1 MKIQNRLE
9 GTIIFLGLW
18 IGRRYDFTVTEQYL
32 VLTPEKVIVSYRLAG
47 IGSRILAHIV
57 DLVIFLILFLGASYA
72 VTYLAVFAGVTLSYV
87 ALSLLSS
94 FGIFLYFLLQEG
106 LWQGQT
112 IGKKALNLRVI
123 SADGT
128 PITFISAFYRTI
140 LRPGDFLP
148 MFYMVGFITIF
159 TNEKSQRLGDLA
171 AGTIVIHDPRV
182 PFGFTPAPHRYGQH
196 PFEASIG
203 PLLGM
208 TLEEYFALKRLCDRF
223 PELTPAAQTAS
234 ISEIWNPFAESQKI
248 VPLENVHPIYQ
259 IEAVI
264 MKFGRQHNL
273 V

>member
-9 GTIIFLGLW
+9 GTIISLGLW
-18 IGRRYDFTVTEQYL
+18 MGSRYDFTVTEQYL

-47 IGSRILAHIV
+47 IGSRILAHIL
-57 DLVIFLILFLGASYA
+57 DLVIFLILFTGVSTFVGYLSTVVGMTLSYA
-72 VTYLAVFAGVTLSYV
+72 VMTL
-87 ALSLLSS
+87 LTT
-94 FGIFLYFLLQEG
+94 FGIFLYFFIQEG

-123 SADGT
+123 SVDGT
-128 PITFISAFYRTI
+128 PITLLSAFYRTI

-159 TNEKSQRLGDLA
+159 TNEKSQRLGDIA
-171 AGTIVIHDPRV
+171 AGTMVIHDPRV
-182 PFGFTPAPHRYGQH
+182 PFGFTPAPHRYGHH

-248 VPLENVHPIYQ
+248 APLENVHPIYQ